1 MLYLQLFRPFHLM
14 LKVKFIGEFM
24 IKLIILFLI
33 SGSMLFSRDYTL
45 DELLEGAVNS
55 SGYSGSGKNY
65 KQISEIEKKELFSN
79 YYPQFNID
87 GQATYQSDV
96 FDLPIKIP
104 GMSLPTLR
112 KDQYNINLN
121 VQQLIWDGGAISAN
135 EKMSELSAEAN
146 VENSKAKVRNIIE
159 QVGTLYYSALK
170 IKSSIESI
178 RTAVSTLESNKKQ
191 IHSLVENGVLVRS
204 NLDAVDIQINSKNQI
219 LQSQNDD
226 LQNILKSIRLLTG
239 FDDLSDVSLSEI
251 ELNSIVNLKINR
263 SEINA
268 LDKYSQLNLEK
279 VSLFKTSLMPKFS
292 VFARLGYG
300 NPNQFNMFEQ
310 EWSDFYLAGIKMS
323 WKPFAWSSEQRNSE
337 IAILQNQ
344 NLDIEKKE
352 FLRQINLQID
362 REEADLQKVESL
374 LVQDKIILDLQRRI
388 INDKYTQV
396 LNGTATVSEYIIEIN
411 SLQQYEINMALHKI
425 MLENTKSNILI
436 KSGNYK
442 GLNK

>member
-1 MLYLQLFRPFHLM
+1 
-14 LKVKFIGEFM
+14 M
-24 IKLIILFLI
+24 IRLIILFMISGNLLI
-33 SGSMLFSRDYTL
+33 SRQYSL
-45 DELLEGAVNS
+45 DALLEGAVNS
-55 SGYSGSGKNY
+55 SGYSNSGKNY
-65 KQISEIEKKELFSN
+65 KQISEIEKNELFSN
-79 YYPQFNID
+79 YYPQFTID

-135 EKMSELSAEAN
+135 EKMSMLSAEAN
-146 VENSKAKVRNIIE
+146 IENSKVKVRNIIE

-178 RTAVSTLESNKKQ
+178 KSVVSTLESNKKQ

-204 NLDAVDIQINSKNQI
+204 NLDAIDIQINSKNQT
-219 LQSQNDD
+219 LKSLNDD
-226 LQNILKSIRLLTG
+226 FQSLLKSIRLLTG

-251 ELNSIVNLKINR
+251 ELNSVENLEINR

-268 LDKYSQLNLEK
+268 LDKYLQLNLEK
-279 VSLFKTSLMPKFS
+279 VSLYKTSLMPKLS
-292 VFARLGYG
+292 LFARLGYG

-310 EWSDFYLAGIKMS
+310 EWSDYYLAGIKMT

-337 IAILQNQ
+337 IALLQNQ
-344 NLDIEKKE
+344 NLEIEKKE
-352 FLRQINLQID
+352 FIRQLNLQID
-362 REEADLQKVESL
+362 REDADLQKVESL
-374 LVQDKIILDLQRRI
+374 LAQDKIILDLQRRI

-425 MLENTKSNILI
+425 MLENAKSNLLI